1 MEFDESIAK
10 LGAKLDGWVDGN
22 LAAFASHDR
31 VAQGK
36 ALFAGIAIAKE
47 LDRLKVDGSAAIA
60 ALLKRQDPVTDDE
73 HVASLVRGFEFAAK
87 LKASLHDE
95 LLDTDGSN
103 KIVLLMNEI
112 ANALDAL
119 GPGRNALGVLLE
131 DADARVRASAGAYLL
146 IANLMPDRVVPILRE
161 IDRKNDASSAS
172 FTAHWAL
179 LDWELKQKARGE
191 RSG

>member
-1 MEFDESIAK
+1 
-10 LGAKLDGWVDGN
+10 
-22 LAAFASHDR
+22 
-31 VAQGK
+31 
-36 ALFAGIAIAKE
+36 
-47 LDRLKVDGSAAIA
+47 
-60 ALLKRQDPVTDDE
+60 LLKRQDPVTDDE

>member
-1 MEFDESIAK
+1 MRIGGGAMEFDESIAK

-22 LAAFASHDR
+22 LATFASHDR

-146 IANLMPDRVVPILRE
+146 IANL
-161 IDRKNDASSAS
+161 
-172 FTAHWAL
+172 
-179 LDWELKQKARGE
+179 
-191 RSG
+191 

>member
-1 MEFDESIAK
+1 MELDESIAK
-10 LGAKLDGWVDGN
+10 LGAKLDEWTDGD
-22 LAAFASHDR
+22 LATFASPDR
-31 VAQGK
+31 TAQAK
-36 ALFAGIAIAKE
+36 ALLAGIELAKE
-47 LDRLKVDGSAAIA
+47 LKGLKAKGLAVVS

-87 LKASLHDE
+87 LKTSLHDE

-103 KIVLLMNEI
+103 KTVLLMNEI
-112 ANALDAL
+112 ANALDAI
-119 GPGRNALGVLLE
+119 GPGRNVLGVLLE

-161 IDRKNDASSAS
+161 SEGKKDATSAS

-179 LDWELKQKARGE
+179 LDWELKQKARGQ
-191 RSG
+191 RPG